1 MLRLSRLKF
10 RSCPPFYVFFALSIG
25 IFLFSLLFAPT
36 LCLAVHF
43 ASKIRRSN
51 GPRVF
56 VLLPRASHPQTLLVL
71 FHWLPPPS
79 LTPYPPP
86 YTPLCHPD
94 PFLCLTLG
102 PPSSSHASRQGDAV
116 SVRCSVLLAPSV
128 GFVESQPAPVA
139 RSAGIR
145 GIFEPVHDGRLRQGR
160 TFLPDASKILWK
172 IVGRKCFRFDWKLAD
187 WIGKVQGLFS
197 DGGNQL
203 REASAGVVRCC
214 AVTLSCATNTTR
226 YQSTLYQTRLDL
238 SLRSFSVSTRETY
251 RFAL

>member
-1 MLRLSRLKF
+1 MSFSLFLLESF
-10 RSCPPFYVFFALSIG
+10 YFPFYLPPPSVWPYISLRRFAVRTVLACSS
-25 IFLFSLLFAPT
+25 FSLVPRIPK
-36 LCLAVHF
+36 LCLSF
-43 ASKIRRSN
+43 FT
-51 GPRVF
+51 GY
-56 VLLPRASHPQTLLVL
+56 L
-71 FHWLPPPS
+71 PPS

-86 YTPLCHPD
+86 YTPSCHPD

-172 IVGRKCFRFDWKLAD
+172 IVARKCFRFDWKLAD
-187 WIGKVQGLFS
+187 WIGKV
-197 DGGNQL
+197 
-203 REASAGVVRCC
+203 
-214 AVTLSCATNTTR
+214 
-226 YQSTLYQTRLDL
+226 
-238 SLRSFSVSTRETY
+238 
-251 RFAL
+251 